1 MKKQTKP
8 RYIAELSVH
17 AFRCLMLNSCKSMV
31 VNSNYVCKIYRC
43 RHSCDEKLDE
53 LIQRTDGPKGK

>member
-31 VNSNYVCKIYRC
+31 VNSNYVCKSIDVEI
-43 RHSCDEKLDE
+43 HVMKSLMN
-53 LIQRTDGPKGK
+53 